1 MAPIISWQ
9 DSVAVRRSSA
19 FSVNTI
25 HSALIRIKHVYRTSF
40 CCLQILVRVHQQFE
54 HFLSKEQS
62 VDHQVLMAV
71 LKTLA
76 KIGPNADPVFRDEC
90 KSIIIITNLKN
101 KQTE

>member
-1 MAPIISWQ
+1 MSTAPH
-9 DSVAVRRSSA
+9 
-19 FSVNTI
+19 FTFN
-25 HSALIRIKHVYRTSF
+25 LF
-40 CCLQILVRVHQQFE
+40 CSLQILVRVHQQFE

-90 KSIIIITNLKN
+90 KSIITQLG
-101 KQTE
+101 KQTN